1 MRYVTEEQ
9 EAKIQRKPL
18 WEIYQEMKEARAKWY
33 QKAFELFHVP
43 FVTDIYM
50 PPVTFMLAFCIEK
63 ARGTMAWGNWLRI
76 PFNYHVGPNL
86 DDDQVLLSGPI
97 VDFGWGL
104 LAGTTPIKPP
114 RFKLIEEA
122 VLEKINEM
130 PLLPPVS

>member
-1 MRYVTEEQ
+1 MRYFFDEPVVVMTKKSLYDIYLEME
-9 EAKIQRKPL
+9 EAKA
-18 WEIYQEMKEARAKWY
+18 EWY

-43 FVTDIYM
+43 FVTDVYM
-50 PPVTFMLAFCIEK
+50 PPVTFMLAYCIDR

-76 PFNYHVGPNL
+76 PFNYHVGPDL
-86 DDDQVLLSGPI
+86 RDDQVLLSGPI

-130 PLLPPVS
+130 PPLPPVS